1 MDMSGFP
8 KAGIKK
14 KLVNLHETEILR
26 IDQKYNYIASPK
38 KKKNSEIETYKQTSQ
53 QLQQFNVRM
62 C

>member
-26 IDQKYNYIASPK
+26 IDQKYNHIASPK
-38 KKKNSEIETYKQTSQ
+38 KKKKLRNRN
-53 QLQQFNVRM
+53 L
-62 C
+62 